1 MAGSLLRQAGQ
12 FRTYET
18 VRGFEMIMEKSLLQK
33 IREKEL
39 EMSVKIDEARSLADQ
54 HLSRVKKES
63 LAILKQ
69 GEEEGRTAAEDLVK
83 RETERVRGEVHILHA
98 KADEEVQAIRMRGE
112 ANLRPAVER
121 IVSLILA
128 E

>member
-1 MAGSLLRQAGQ
+1 
-12 FRTYET
+12 
-18 VRGFEMIMEKSLLQK
+18 MITEKSLLQK

-39 EMSVKIDEARSLADQ
+39 EMSVKIDEARNLADQ

-83 RETERVRGEVHILHA
+83 KEMERVRGEINVLRA
-98 KADEEVQAIRMRGE
+98 KTEEEIQGIRTRGE
-112 ANLRPAVER
+112 ANLRPAVDR

>member
-18 VRGFEMIMEKSLLQK
+18 VRGFEMITEKSLLQK

-83 RETERVRGEVHILHA
+83 REMERVRGEVNILHA

>member
-18 VRGFEMIMEKSLLQK
+18 VRGFEMITEKSLLQK

-98 KADEEVQAIRMRGE
+98 KADEEVQAIRMKGE

>member
-1 MAGSLLRQAGQ
+1 
-12 FRTYET
+12 
-18 VRGFEMIMEKSLLQK
+18 MIAEKSLLQK

-54 HLSRVKKES
+54 HLSHVKKES

>member
-18 VRGFEMIMEKSLLQK
+18 VRGFEMITEKSLLQK